1 VSRCPFRWRGGVC
14 DTQRGYVSR
23 VNYLAVTA
31 TRNVN
36 GNKKKDR
43 FYERGLHCVVPS
55 SPLRRRAA
63 RGSAPGCRM
72 LLILAGIISHS
83 PHDSTDAFAST
94 PDGQHLWVNSRRN
107 RCVTPLKFP
116 VSKRRARA
124 LDPSPPRGVE
134 LTSPPPLPRSAHPL
148 PLRRHRTDVATGC
161 GVAIQITALA
171 FHPFVRRS
179 TVTVA
184 PPCASGHGLGLPVSS
199 GGQLPTTGLQV
210 LALSPRYA
218 SDGRVFF
225 LIADPCLRGDH

>member
-1 VSRCPFRWRGGVC
+1 MNAVYIVSCHRP
-14 DTQRGYVSR
+14 
-23 VNYLAVTA
+23 
-31 TRNVN
+31 
-36 GNKKKDR
+36 
-43 FYERGLHCVVPS
+43 HCVVEQ
-55 SPLRRRAA
+55 

-161 GVAIQITALA
+161 GLAVQISALA
-171 FHPFVRRS
+171 FHPFDSRS
-179 TVTVA
+179 TLHRRAPQVTAAACPSRPVDS
-184 PPCASGHGLGLPVSS
+184 CRRQASRSSPSHRATHQRAVSS
-199 GGQLPTTGLQV
+199 
-210 LALSPRYA
+210 
-218 SDGRVFF
+218 
-225 LIADPCLRGDH
+225 C